1 MSVKIAP
8 TAVVDPAA
16 QLGHDVV
23 IGHFCVIGPQAKIG
37 DRTRI
42 ETHVNIT
49 GDTTIGRDN
58 HIFPALQPWVA
69 SARQRLPRR
78 TDPGRDRGQQRS
90 PRTSHRQPSDREA
103 GRRHQSIGD
112 NNYLMTGSH
121 VAHDCRVGSRNVM
134 ANNCMFGGHVSVEDD
149 VTIAGGVGVNQF
161 GNIGR
166 LSFVSAMSKVLHDVP
181 PFMIVE
187 GDGARP
193 RAVNSVGLKR
203 NDYTPEDVKILTTAF
218 KLLYRDRVGV
228 EKAREQ
234 LFATGPIRPVLR
246 YLFDRIDFSTAGR
259 AGRGNDKRQAA

>member
-1 MSVKIAP
+1 MSVKIAE

-23 IGHFCVIGPQAKIG
+23 IGHFCVIGPQVKIG

-58 HIFPALQPWVA
+58 HIFPHCSLGSHPQD
-69 SARQRLPRR
+69 S
-78 TDPGRDRGQQRS
+78 GYRGGKTRVVIGDS
-90 PRTSHRQPSDREA
+90 NVLREQVTVNRA
-103 GRRHQSIGD
+103 TEKQDGLTSIGD
-112 NNYLMTGSH
+112 NNYLMTGCH

-134 ANNCMFGGHVSVEDD
+134 ANNCMLGGHVSVEDD

-193 RAVNSVGLKR
+193 RAVNSVGLRR
-203 NDYTPEDVKILTTAF
+203 NDYTPEDIAVLTAAF
-218 KLLYRDRVGV
+218 KLLYRDRVGI
-228 EKAREQ
+228 EAARERM
-234 LFATGPIRPVLR
+234 FATGPIRPVLR
-246 YLFDRIDFSTAGR
+246 YLFDRIDFSKAGR
-259 AGRGNDKRQAA
+259 AGRGNDRRKAA